1 LRNCHEAEFALK
13 FLFVHQN
20 FPGQYKHIAAAL
32 ARDPRHEVVALA
44 VNKRPVPPRL
54 RAVYYGFKQ
63 APSKAHPLAAEFE
76 HRVIWGEAAALAAEN
91 LKKEG
96 FCPDIMI
103 GHPGW
108 GELLFLPD
116 VWPEARLL
124 SFMEFYYA
132 KETDLWFDRNS
143 PVTDP
148 AEYRKLRA
156 RNAPLLMTIEA
167 SDWSVSPT
175 RWQWERLPDF
185 AQARTSIIHEGID
198 TQTIRPDTNASI
210 LLGRASS
217 PCRPGDE
224 VITFVNRNLEP
235 YRGFHMFIRALPEIL
250 RRRPHARAVIVGGSE
265 VSYGRRAPNG
275 QSWRAT
281 LVREVADQ
289 LDFSRVHFVGKIPY
303 SVFLQLLRV
312 SAAHVYLSYPFVL
325 SWSMLEA
332 MASECL
338 VIGSRTEP
346 VMEVLEHERNGL
358 LVDFFS
364 PAEIAATVIRA
375 LEDPHKYRELRHA
388 ARETIIQRY
397 DLRQCLP
404 RHLELIST
412 VATGRAPIPPLT
424 NSAETQDLVGR
435 FREVN
440 RDLSLQAPLDS
451 SARLG

>member
-1 LRNCHEAEFALK
+1 
-13 FLFVHQN
+13 
-20 FPGQYKHIAAAL
+20 
-32 ARDPRHEVVALA
+32 
-44 VNKRPVPPRL
+44 
-54 RAVYYGFKQ
+54 
-63 APSKAHPLAAEFE
+63 
-76 HRVIWGEAAALAAEN
+76 
-91 LKKEG
+91 
-96 FCPDIMI
+96 M
-103 GHPGW
+103 
-108 GELLFLPD
+108 LFLPD
-116 VWPEARLL
+116 VWPQARML
-124 SFMEFYYA
+124 SFMEFYYRQ
-132 KETDLWFDRNS
+132 ETDFSFDRTS

-156 RNAPLLMTIEA
+156 RNAPLLMTLEA

-175 RWQWERLPDF
+175 RWQWQQLPDF
-185 AQARTSIIHEGID
+185 ARTRTSIIHEGID
-198 TQTIRPDTNASI
+198 TEAIRPDANAWVS
-210 LLGRASS
+210 LGRVSS

-250 RRRPHARAVIVGGSE
+250 RQRPHARAVIVGGSE
-265 VSYGRRAPNG
+265 VSYGKRPPNG

-289 LDFSRVHFVGKIPY
+289 LDVSRVHFVGKVPY
-303 SVFLQLLRV
+303 STYLQLLRV

-346 VMEVLEHERNGL
+346 VMEALEHERNGL

-375 LEDPHKYRELRHA
+375 LEEPEKYRELRRA
-388 ARETIIQRY
+388 ARETIIQQY

-404 RHLELIST
+404 RYLSLIST
-412 VATGRAPIPPLT
+412 VAAGGTPIPHQ
-424 NSAETQDLVGR
+424 S
-435 FREVN
+435 VN
-440 RDLSLQAPLDS
+440 EYA
-451 SARLG
+451 